1 MSRSYP
7 IRVANQALR
16 FQSRARRL
24 VLIGIDALLLPFAVA
39 QLLVAASHPFHPNFI
54 ATGSWLVLAVLLVG
68 LPLYAFTGQYKGLTR
83 YVGSAATYRLAGRNG
98 LLVLFLAVIG
108 VTLRLPLPPRSSW
121 ILLWLLLTAFTGR
134 CALVCGMYCSIC
146 ALTQHNQ
153 QLRVAIYGAGE
164 AGAQLAASLRLA
176 GNHRI
181 VTFLDDNPAYWG
193 RSINGVAI
201 GPPNF

>member
-7 IRVANQALR
+7 IRNANQALR

-24 VLIGIDALLLPFAVA
+24 VLIGIDALLLPFAVW
-39 QLLVAASHPFHPNFI
+39 LSFWLRLDHPFHPNFI

-121 ILLWLLLTAFTGR
+121 ILLWLLLTAFTGAVR
-134 CALVCGMYCSIC
+134 FG
-146 ALTQHNQ
+146 
-153 QLRVAIYGAGE
+153 LRDV
-164 AGAQLAASLRLA
+164 LLNLRSTSTLSSCVSLM
-176 GNHRI
+176 
-181 VTFLDDNPAYWG
+181 PAKPVLSWQCLCVW
-193 RSINGVAI
+193 RQPQDRHLSTTTRPI
-201 GPPNF
+201 GGDLSMA